1 MTLRSTRR
9 LYATLIVSV
18 FVFSLTFLANV
29 QPVAAQATGSA
40 TLRGTVKDPQGAI
53 IRGATVTLINE
64 RTKDERQA
72 KSSEDGTYTFTA
84 VSPGSY
90 TLKAEAQGFKV
101 SVQSNVL
108 IETSGTQGL
117 EITMEV
123 GQPTETVTVTAGQEQ
138 LQTET
143 GAKENIITSK
153 QIDNLSIISRS
164 SLELL
169 RILPGVVAPDNT
181 SLESI
186 SFGGGA
192 NANAQYHVNGLRGEQ
207 NNVTIDGSRMID
219 IGSNNGTVITA
230 NPDMV
235 QEVKV
240 QTSNYAAEHGT
251 SAVQI
256 SATTKGGGA
265 DFHGSIYDYV
275 RNYRFQ
281 ANDRS
286 NSINNVVRPKSK
298 YNYPGG
304 NIGGPILLP
313 WTHFNRNRDK
323 LFFFVGYERYY
334 QQVDEGSNKFL
345 VPSLKMRQGDFS
357 EIFSVGN
364 DGIPNTADDVRA
376 RVPAGCSVGGVTGNN
391 NNNLDFAPGG
401 NLAPCASPFGK
412 ALLNLFP
419 EPNLAAAPGQPNYVY
434 SVLRPN
440 DREQFTSRF
449 DYAISDKTKLY
460 VRFAREYEEQGFPRG
475 LWWDSSNY
483 ELPGKLTSKNLGR
496 SVVVNLTNIISPSMT
511 NEILFSA
518 SKLKLNYDFKDPEK
532 VSYSALGLQRVGFF
546 PSNNPYVPLSVLTWG
561 SGDFHT
567 AYGYPILA
575 WNDSF
580 AVTDN
585 LVKVQN
591 THTWKFG
598 AFIEQANKRQ
608 QSNSDVNIVV
618 GQWGQTNATTNNFGD
633 LFVGKPIEF
642 AQGTDRPIDNFR
654 YYNYEFYGQDSWK
667 LRPNFTIEAGLRMAY
682 LPQNFERKGLG
693 VLFDPNSYVRGQG
706 VFINGDRSR
715 PNGFKLASRDEIPKG
730 VLPNLPVQWMPRLNF
745 AWDVGGK
752 GDLVLRAGA
761 GLFYNRVQGNY
772 DYYSSGQMPNTY
784 RATVDT
790 PWGAANGNGLT
801 FADLPNVDPFS
812 TISNVDINSR
822 DINSNEIP
830 RVANMSFTIEKRLPM
845 DNILSV
851 AYVGTQ
857 GRHLP
862 QQRNLNIVP
871 LGRLSSGTIPL
882 SSPVCVGGTL
892 PACAEPGAVLYT
904 NINLASPVQRA
915 GLDGSVLRGFR
926 PFNAYNSVGVYQFTG
941 TSTYHSLQATLSHN
955 GRNLQY
961 FATYTF
967 GKALGTVATNESDG
981 AAWADPI
988 DTRNRS
994 WGILPFDRTH
1004 VFNLSYNWSVPKLA
1018 RGRLENPLMRGIFN
1032 GWQVSGITT
1041 IQSGTPIRLKFTG
1054 DIATGAEAL
1063 GWYGSD
1069 AFNGTNA
1076 GASLGAVTP
1085 VYLGNPQVGGTT
1097 LGSKAYDLSKLAIP
1111 SFPNTG
1117 PSQPPFYIRTPGRSN
1132 FDISFFKNF
1141 NISESKKLQFRTG
1154 LFNVFNQAYPTQI
1167 NTTSTSL
1174 TGSDIFLA
1182 LDTVCLKR
1190 VTVPN
1195 GNGTNTTNPCDPTG
1209 GFRFTDGRP
1218 GDRSDTLN
1226 NFGKIVNKHGRRI
1239 VEFALKFNF

>member
-1 MTLRSTRR
+1 MEETMTLTGMRR
-9 LYATLIVSV
+9 LYATLIVLV
-18 FVFSLTFLANV
+18 FVFSLTMLSAS
-29 QPVAAQATGSA
+29 AQTTGSA
-40 TLRGTVKDPQGAI
+40 TLRGTVKDPQGAV
-53 IRGATVTLINE
+53 IRDATVTLTNE
-64 RTKDERQA
+64 RTRDERQA

-84 VSPGSY
+84 LSPGTY
-90 TLKAEAQGFKV
+90 ALKAEVQGFKI
-101 SVQSNVL
+101 SVQPNL
-108 IETSGTQGL
+108 AIETSGNQRVD
-117 EITMEV
+117 ITLEV
-123 GQPTETVTVTAGQEQ
+123 GQPTETVTVSSGPDQ

-143 GAKENIITSK
+143 GAKENTITSQ

-181 SLESI
+181 ALESI

-207 NNVTIDGSRMID
+207 NNITIDGSRMID

-256 SATTKGGGA
+256 SATTKGGSS
-265 DFHGSIYDYV
+265 DFHGSVYDYL
-275 RNYRFQ
+275 RNHRFQ

-286 NSINNVVRPKSK
+286 NSINNVARPKSK

-304 NIGGPILLP
+304 NIGGPVLLP
-313 WTHFNRNRDK
+313 WTNFNRNRDRM
-323 LFFFVGYERYY
+323 FFFVGYERYY
-334 QQVDEGSNKFL
+334 QQVDEGSNRFI
-345 VPSLKMRQGDFS
+345 VPTLKQRAGDFS
-357 EIFSVGN
+357 EFSNV
-364 DGIPNTADDVRA
+364 T
-376 RVPAGCSVGGVTGNN
+376 VPAGCTAGGVVGNN
-391 NNNLDFAPGG
+391 NNNNDVAPGG
-401 NLAPCASPFGK
+401 NLAPCGHPFGQ

-419 EPNLAAAPGQPNYVY
+419 TPNLAAAPGQPNYVY

-440 DREQFTSRF
+440 DRNQFTSRF
-449 DYAISDKTKLY
+449 DYSISEKTKLY

-496 SVVVNLTNIISPSMT
+496 SVVVNLTNIINPTMT

-518 SKLKLNYDFKDPEK
+518 SKLKLNYDFAEPEK
-532 VSYSALGLQRVGFF
+532 VSYSGLGLERVGFF
-546 PSNNPYVPLSVLTWG
+546 PSNNPYVPVSVLTWG
-561 SGDFHT
+561 GGDFHT
-567 AYGYPILA
+567 AYGYPVLA

-580 AVTDN
+580 AITDN
-585 LVKVQN
+585 LVKVHN

-618 GQWGQTNATTNNFGD
+618 GQWGQTNATNNNFGD
-633 LFVGKPIEF
+633 LFVGKPLQF

-654 YYNYEFYGQDSWK
+654 YYNYEFYVQDSWK
-667 LRPNFTIEAGLRMAY
+667 VRPNFTVEAGLRAGY
-682 LPQNFERKGLG
+682 FPQNFERKGLG
-693 VLFDPNSYVRGQG
+693 VLFDPSAYDPNQG
-706 VFINGDRSR
+706 IFINGDRSR
-715 PNGFKLASRDEIPKG
+715 PNGFKLAARDEIPKG
-730 VLPNLPVQWMPRLNF
+730 VLPNVPVQWMPRLNF

-752 GDLVLRAGA
+752 GDLVVRAGA

-784 RATVDT
+784 RASVDT

-801 FADLPNVDPFS
+801 FDDLPNIDPFS

-830 RVANMSFTIEKRLPM
+830 RVANFSFTIEKRLPM
-845 DNILSV
+845 ENILSV

-871 LGRLSSGTIPL
+871 LGTLSSGIIPL
-882 SSPVCVGGTL
+882 STPVTVNNNGVDTTFNQL
-892 PACAEPGAVLYT
+892 
-904 NINLASPVQRA
+904 NLADPVQRA
-915 GLDGSVLRGFR
+915 GLDASVLRGFR
-926 PFNAYNSVGVYQFTG
+926 PFGAYNSVGVYQFTG

-955 GRNLQY
+955 GKNLQY

-994 WGILPFDRTH
+994 WGVLPFDRTH
-1004 VFNLSYNWSVPKLA
+1004 VFNLSYNWSVPRIA
-1018 RGRLENPLMRGIFN
+1018 RGSFANPVTRNVFN

-1041 IQSGTPIRLKFTG
+1041 IQSGIPIRLRFTG
-1054 DIATGAEAL
+1054 DIATGAQAL

-1076 GASLGAVTP
+1076 GASLGAITP
-1085 VYLGNPQVGGTT
+1085 LYLGNPQVGGTA
-1097 LGSKAYDLSKLAIP
+1097 LGAKAYDLSKLGIP

-1141 NISESKKLQFRTG
+1141 NIDESKKIQFRTG

-1167 NTTSTSL
+1167 NVGSTNL

-1182 LDTVCLKR
+1182 LDTVCLR
-1190 VTVPN
+1190 RLNVPN
-1195 GNGTNTTNPCDPTG
+1195 GNGTNVSNPCDPTG
-1209 GFRFTDGRP
+1209 GFRFTDGRA
-1218 GDRSDTLN
+1218 GDRSDTVN

-1239 VEFALKFNF
+1239 VEFALKFTF

>member
-1 MTLRSTRR
+1 MTSLGKRR
-9 LYATLIVSV
+9 LYATLIVSI
-18 FVFSLTFLANV
+18 FVFSLTVLSGV
-29 QPVAAQATGSA
+29 QPALAQSTGSA

-53 IRGATVTLINE
+53 IRGATVTLVNE
-64 RTKDERQA
+64 QKKDERSA

-84 VSPGSY
+84 VSPGRY
-90 TLKAEAQGFKV
+90 TLKAEAPGFKT
-101 SVQSNVL
+101 SQQANL
-108 IETSGTQGL
+108 NLETSGTQGID
-117 EITMEV
+117 ITLEV
-123 GQPTETVTVTAGQEQ
+123 GQPTETVTVTAGTEQ

-143 GAKENIITSK
+143 GAKENTITSK
-153 QIDNLSIISRS
+153 QIENLSIISRS

-256 SATTKGGGA
+256 SATTKGGSA
-265 DFHGSIYDYV
+265 DFHGSVYDYL

-304 NIGGPILLP
+304 NIGGPVLLP
-313 WTHFNRNRDK
+313 WTKFNRNRDK

-334 QQVDEGSNKFL
+334 QQVDEGSNRFI
-345 VPSLKMRQGDFS
+345 VPTVKQRAGDFS
-357 EIFSVGN
+357 EFGN
-364 DGIPNTADDVRA
+364 VT
-376 RVPAGCSVGGVTGNN
+376 VPAGCTAGGVVGNN
-391 NNNLDFAPGG
+391 NNNNDLAPGG
-401 NLAPCASPFGK
+401 NLAPCGHPFGR

-419 EPNLAAAPGQPNYVY
+419 APNLNAAPGQPNYVY

-440 DREQFTSRF
+440 DRNQFTSRF
-449 DYAISDKTKLY
+449 DYAVSEKTKLY
-460 VRFAREYEEQGFPRG
+460 VRIAREYEEQGFPRG

-496 SVVVNLTNIISPSMT
+496 SVVVNLTNIINPSMT

-518 SKLKLNYDFKDPEK
+518 SKLKLNYDFAEPDK
-532 VSYSALGLQRVGFF
+532 VSYSGLGLQRVGFF

-561 SGDFHT
+561 GGDFHT
-567 AYGYPILA
+567 AYGYPVLA

-580 AVTDN
+580 ALTDN

-618 GQWGQTNATTNNFGD
+618 GQWGQTNATGNNFGD

-654 YYNYEFYGQDSWK
+654 YYNYEFYAQDSWK
-667 LRPNFTIEAGLRMAY
+667 MRPNFTVEAGIRLAY

-693 VLFDPNSYVRGQG
+693 VLFDPSAYVPGQG

-715 PNGFKLASRDEIPKG
+715 PNGFKLAARDEIPKG
-730 VLPNLPVQWMPRLNF
+730 VLPNVPVQWMPRLNF

-752 GDLVLRAGA
+752 GDLVVRAGA

-801 FADLPNVDPFS
+801 FSDLTNIDPFN

-822 DINSNEIP
+822 DITSNEIP
-830 RVANMSFTIEKRLPM
+830 RVANFSFTIEKRLPM
-845 DNILSV
+845 DNILAV

-871 LGRLSSGTIPL
+871 LGRLSSGSIPL
-882 SSPVCVGGTL
+882 STPVCIGGTGPTCTGGTNYTSL
-892 PACAEPGAVLYT
+892 NLSDPA
-904 NINLASPVQRA
+904 QRA
-915 GLDGSVLRGFR
+915 ALDGSVLRSFR

-1004 VFNLSYNWSVPKLA
+1004 VFNLSYNWSLPKLA
-1018 RGRLENPLMRGIFN
+1018 RGSFDNTVTRGVFN
-1032 GWQVSGITT
+1032 GWQISGITT
-1041 IQSGTPIRLKFTG
+1041 VQSGIPVRLRFTG
-1054 DIATGAEAL
+1054 DIATGAQAVA
-1063 GWYGSD
+1063 WYGSD

-1085 VYLGNPQVGGTT
+1085 LYLGNPQVGGTT

-1111 SFPNTG
+1111 SFGNTG

-1141 NISESKKLQFRTG
+1141 NISESKKIQFRTG

-1167 NTTSTSL
+1167 NTTSTTL
-1174 TGSDIFLA
+1174 TGSDIFLT
-1182 LDTVCLKR
+1182 LDTVCLAR
-1190 VTVPN
+1190 VNRPN
-1195 GNGTNTTNPCDPTG
+1195 GNGTNVANPCDPTG
-1209 GFRFTDGRP
+1209 GFRFTDGRA

>member
-1 MTLRSTRR
+1 MTLLVTRR
-9 LYATLIVSV
+9 LYATLIVSI
-18 FVFSLTFLANV
+18 FVFSLTVLSGV
-29 QPVAAQATGSA
+29 QPAVAQSTGSA

-53 IRGATVTLINE
+53 IRGATVTLVNE
-64 RTKDERQA
+64 RTKDERSA
-72 KSSEDGTYTFTA
+72 KSSEDGTYTFGA
-84 VSPGSY
+84 VAPGSY
-90 TLKAEAQGFKV
+90 LLKAEAPGFKT
-101 SVQSNVL
+101 SQQANL
-108 IETSGTQGL
+108 NLETSGTQGID
-117 EITMEV
+117 ITMEV
-123 GQPTETVTVTAGQEQ
+123 GQPTETVTITSGVDQ

-143 GAKENIITSK
+143 GAKENTITAK

-181 SLESI
+181 ALESI
-186 SFGGGA
+186 AFGGGA
-192 NANAQYHVNGLRGEQ
+192 NANANYHVNGLRGEQ

-230 NPDMV
+230 NPDMI

-240 QTSNYAAEHGT
+240 QTSNYAAEHGS

-256 SATTKGGGA
+256 SATTKGGSA
-265 DFHGSIYDYV
+265 DFHGSVYDYV

-281 ANDRS
+281 ASDRS
-286 NSINNVVRPKSK
+286 NTIAFPIVERPKSK

-313 WTHFNRNRDK
+313 GTNFNKSRDK
-323 LFFFVGYERYY
+323 AFFFVGYERYY
-334 QQVDEGSNKFL
+334 QQVDEGSNRFI
-345 VPSLKMRQGDFS
+345 VPTLKQRQGDFS
-357 EIFSVGN
+357 EFSGV
-364 DGIPNTADDVRA
+364 T
-376 RVPAGCSVGGVTGNN
+376 VPAGCTVGGVAGNN
-391 NNNLDFAPGG
+391 NNNSDVAPGG
-401 NLAPCASPFGK
+401 NLAPCAHPFGK

-419 EPNLAAAPGQPNYVY
+419 APNLTAAPGQPNYVY

-440 DREQFTSRF
+440 DRNQFTSRF
-449 DYAISDKTKLY
+449 DYSVSEKTKLY

-496 SVVVNLTNIISPSMT
+496 SVVVNLTNIINSSMT

-518 SKLKLNYDFKDPEK
+518 SKLKLNYDFADPEK

-561 SGDFHT
+561 GGDFHA
-567 AYGYPILA
+567 AYGYPVLA

-580 AVTDN
+580 AITDN
-585 LVKVQN
+585 IVKVQN

-618 GQWGQTNATTNNFGD
+618 GQWGQTNATGNNFGD

-667 LRPNFTIEAGLRMAY
+667 VRPNFTVEAGLRLAY

-693 VLFDPNSYVRGQG
+693 VLFDPSAFVPGQG

-715 PNGFKLASRDEIPKG
+715 PNGFKLAARDEIPKG
-730 VLPNLPVQWMPRLNF
+730 ILPNVPVQWMPRLNF

-752 GDLVLRAGA
+752 GDLVVRAGA

-801 FADLPNVDPFS
+801 FSDLTNVDPFS

-822 DINSNEIP
+822 DINSNELP
-830 RVANMSFTIEKRLPM
+830 RTANFSFTIEKRLPM

-862 QQRNLNIVP
+862 QQRNINIVP
-871 LGRLSSGTIPL
+871 LGRLSSGIIPL
-882 SSPVCVGGTL
+882 STPVPVTNNGVTTNVTQL
-892 PACAEPGAVLYT
+892 DLSNPA
-904 NINLASPVQRA
+904 QRA

-926 PFNAYNSVGVYQFTG
+926 PFNAFNSVGVYQFTG

-967 GKALGTVATNESDG
+967 GKALGTVSTNESDG
-981 AAWADPI
+981 SAWADPI

-994 WGILPFDRTH
+994 WGVLPFDRTH
-1004 VFNLSYNWSVPKLA
+1004 VFNLSYNWSVPRLA
-1018 RGRLENPLMRGIFN
+1018 RGGFSNVVTRGVFN

-1041 IQSGTPIRLKFTG
+1041 VQSGIPIRLKFTG
-1054 DIATGAEAL
+1054 DIATGATAL

-1076 GASLGAVTP
+1076 GASIGAVTP
-1085 VYLGNPQVGGTT
+1085 IYLGNPQVGGTAT
-1097 LGSKAYDLSKLAIP
+1097 GAKAYDISKLAIP
-1111 SFPNTG
+1111 SFGTTG

-1167 NTTSTSL
+1167 NTTSTNL
-1174 TGSDIFLA
+1174 TGSDIFLT

-1190 VTVPN
+1190 VNVAN
-1195 GNGTNTTNPCDPTG
+1195 GNGTNVANPCDPTG
-1209 GFRFTDGRP
+1209 GFRFTDGRS